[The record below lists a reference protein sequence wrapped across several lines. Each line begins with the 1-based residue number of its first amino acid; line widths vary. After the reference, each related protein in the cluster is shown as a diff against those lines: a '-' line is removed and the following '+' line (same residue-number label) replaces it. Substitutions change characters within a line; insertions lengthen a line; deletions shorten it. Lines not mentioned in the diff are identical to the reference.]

1 MGEICWHALCRIGL
15 SSRVMDHL
23 SGFILVITWFFLVI
37 TSYGLELTL
46 TTRVSLRS
54 SSVYTTSIS
63 LACAAISLTV
73 HLLPCY
79 RYREHDD
86 RSEGL
91 AASLK
96 CTIFYYFTSIKRL
109 GTNVT
114 IRARANADTEL
125 PSTHLLGTWVN
136 KGCVTH
142 LTPIHVKPLK
152 TMLPNRHYLVGK

>member
-1 MGEICWHALCRIGL
+1 
-15 SSRVMDHL
+15 MDHL
-23 SGFILVITWFFLVI
+23 SGFFLVITWFFLVI

-46 TTRVSLRS
+46 TTRVSPRT

-79 RYREHDD
+79 QYYEHGD

-96 CTIFYYFTSIKRL
+96 CTIFYYF
-109 GTNVT
+109 
-114 IRARANADTEL
+114 
-125 PSTHLLGTWVN
+125 
-136 KGCVTH
+136 
-142 LTPIHVKPLK
+142 
-152 TMLPNRHYLVGK
+152 Y